1 MKTTPPR
8 FAHMISPRYTGAKI
22 EPPFF
27 RDLVDVFDDRMRG
40 WLIEP
45 AKRLLQS
52 SDGYMAGVALAT
64 TYFEGIEHY
73 ISGLEDGASSKVL
86 FRRAFEAVFKL
97 PEVEAMRI
105 AIADAMYR
113 SVRCGFAHE
122 ALPGMGIYVAD
133 TRKEAIFI
141 TWPKKNGQFDPKGQL
156 QSAVINPHHFVRG
169 IEAHLQRYVRRLRSN
184 ESGVAKDKFLATVKA
199 QWGLDNE
206 PRYVHMSAEDF
217 FGGAPV
223 KAD

>member
-1 MKTTPPR
+1 
-8 FAHMISPRYTGAKI
+8 MISPSYTGAKI

-45 AKRLLQS
+45 AKRLLQT

-73 ISGLEDGASSKVL
+73 ISGLEEGASSKVL
-86 FRRAFEAVFKL
+86 FRRAFRSVFKL
-97 PEVEAMRI
+97 DVTEEMSI
-105 AIADAMYR
+105 AISDALYK

-133 TRKEAIFI
+133 SRKEAIFI
-141 TWPKKNGQFDPKGQL
+141 TWPKKDGQFDPKGKL
-156 QSAVINPHHFVRG
+156 QSAVINPHRFIKG
-169 IEAHLQRYVRRLRSN
+169 IEIHLQSYVQRLRSK
-184 ESGVAKDKFLATVKA
+184 EPGDAKDKFLATVQA
-199 QWGLDNE
+199 QWGLHKE
-206 PRYVHMSAEDF
+206 PRYVHMSAEEF
-217 FGGAPV
+217 FSGAPV
-223 KAD
+223 KGG